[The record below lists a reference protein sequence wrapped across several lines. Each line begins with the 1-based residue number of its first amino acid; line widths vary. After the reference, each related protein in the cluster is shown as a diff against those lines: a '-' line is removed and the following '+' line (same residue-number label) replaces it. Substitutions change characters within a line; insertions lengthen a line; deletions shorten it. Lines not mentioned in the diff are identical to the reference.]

1 MAIFNTL
8 AGGYYG
14 KLGQTVGQRWKN
26 KRVLRSY
33 VIPANPRTEKQ
44 QANRG
49 TFKEA
54 IMFAQLAQAT
64 NPKTNCFDTSKI
76 TLWNNRMSLAR
87 TLQKLDTSD
96 LNKLPLYPQNF
107 VPPIAIEASASI
119 TDYNSPEEMLIQVD
133 CDSDLTGRTL
143 VYLYSENE
151 TGNTPDDFAL
161 GVGQIED
168 ENGNAWVRF
177 NRPLWEGE
185 LPPQAY
191 SLGNIRVCS
200 CDDRDSAVD
209 MAASFEAGDLVIN
222 LD

>member
-14 KLGQTVGQRWKN
+14 KLGATVGQRWKN
-26 KRVLRSY
+26 KRVLRTY

-54 IMFAQLAQAT
+54 IIFAQLAQAM
-64 NPKTNCFDTSKI
+64 NPRTNCFDTSKI

-87 TLQKLDTSD
+87 TLQKLDTWD

-107 VPPIAIEASASI
+107 VPPLIIEPTAIIEE
-119 TDYNSPEEMLIQVD
+119 YNSAEEVYINVVSD
-133 CDSDLTGRTL
+133 EDLTGRTL
-143 VYLYSENE
+143 VFLFSNYD
-151 TGNTPDDFAL
+151 TGNTPDDFSL
-161 GVGQIED
+161 GIGQVED
-168 ENGNAWVRF
+168 STNYAWVRF

-185 LPPQAY
+185 TPPQVNV
-191 SLGNIRVCS
+191 LGDIRIIS
-200 CDDRDSAVD
+200 CDDSDSSVD
-209 MAASFEAGDLVIN
+209 MAASVSAGELN
-222 LD
+222 LNLG